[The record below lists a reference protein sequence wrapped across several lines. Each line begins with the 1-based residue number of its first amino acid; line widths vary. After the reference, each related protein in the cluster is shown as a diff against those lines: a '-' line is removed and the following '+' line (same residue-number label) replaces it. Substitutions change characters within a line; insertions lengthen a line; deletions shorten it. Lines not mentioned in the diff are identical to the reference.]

1 MPQHRPEGL
10 HLRVFNEACFY
21 LFYLSGDLLRTCRNG
36 SYLSMRGTLTIPD
49 SVTRVAIVPILC
61 RGVTDLRTVRNHRI
75 PVNDR
80 PADLDMADDGAF

>member
-10 HLRVFNEACFY
+10 HLRALNEAF
-21 LFYLSGDLLRTCRNG
+21 LPLLSLRRLAAHCRNG
-36 SYLSMRGTLTIPD
+36 SYLSMRGTLTIPV

-61 RGVTDLRTVRNHRI
+61 RGVADLRAVRNHRI

-80 PADLDMADDGAF
+80 PADLDMVDEGAF